1 MKNLI
6 YLLSIVLIGFSFTA
20 CDSIGDDN
28 DDQKDEIVGTWVS
41 QGSGNVALGLAILS
55 KTRKIDANFNEN
67 GTYNVV
73 ATDSSNATVTFTGT
87 WSATAAASN
96 GIRAIELRQATP
108 TSLVAK
114 GIFQIQTGVM
124 TYEVIQAEPALAG
137 VVGPT
142 QTGGFGSTTIGGTAQ
157 GTFWIQKF
165 SRN

>member
-6 YLLSIVLIGFSFTA
+6 YLLAFLFVGFTFTA
-20 CDSIGDDN
+20 CDSSDDDN
-28 DDQKDEIVGTWVS
+28 DDQKDEIVGSWVS
-41 QGSGNVALGLAILS
+41 EGASNVARGLAVLS
-55 KTRKIDANFNEN
+55 KTRKIDATFNEN

-87 WSATAAASN
+87 WTATVPASN

-108 TSLVAK
+108 TSLVAR
-114 GIFQIQTGVM
+114 GIFQIQAGVM
-124 TYEVIQAEPALAG
+124 SYEVIQAEPALAG

-142 QTGGFGSTTIGGTAQ
+142 QTGGFGSTTIGGVAQ

-165 SRN
+165 SRK

>member
-6 YLLSIVLIGFSFTA
+6 YLLSFVLIGFSFTA
-20 CDSIGDDN
+20 CDSSDDDS

-41 QGSGNVALGLAILS
+41 QGAGNVALGLAVLS
-55 KTRKIDANFNEN
+55 KTRKIDAVFNEN

-73 ATDSSNATVTFTGT
+73 STDSSNVTVTFTGT
-87 WSATAAASN
+87 WTATTPAAN

-108 TSLVAK
+108 TSLVAR
-114 GIFQIQTGVM
+114 GIFQIQAGVM

-142 QTGGFGSTTIGGTAQ
+142 QTGGFGSTTIGGVAQ